1 MVIRDSFFQNVVSR
15 FITYEIHSARCK
27 HDTVVQFAIRR
38 AFLCALVRSGTT
50 KNAHHSARVAERGF
64 VRGLKLER
72 MKTAAQRI
80 QTVETIELVP
90 QILHLKKIL
99 VPTDFSE
106 TSKKAVQYALRFAE
120 QFGCEIALLYV
131 VEPATPMIGA
141 PLVVEP
147 FTEKDEFSMAEKDL
161 AVLAAES
168 HTNGAHSVS
177 SFVRVGHAP
186 NEITKA
192 AKDLDVD
199 LIVISTHGYT
209 SWRHFCIGSTAE
221 RVVRTAPCPVLV
233 VREKEHEFV

>member
-1 MVIRDSFFQNVVSR
+1 
-15 FITYEIHSARCK
+15 
-27 HDTVVQFAIRR
+27 
-38 AFLCALVRSGTT
+38 
-50 KNAHHSARVAERGF
+50 
-64 VRGLKLER
+64 

-80 QTVETIELVP
+80 QTADTIELVP
-90 QILHLKKIL
+90 QILRLKKIL

-131 VEPATPMIGA
+131 VEPATPIVEA
-141 PLVVEP
+141 PLPVEV
-147 FTEKDEFSMAEKDL
+147 FTNEEEFSMAEKDL

-186 NEITKA
+186 NEITKT

-199 LIVISTHGYT
+199 LIIIATHGYT

-221 RVVRTAPCPVLV
+221 RVVRTAPCPGTSSCAKKSTSSFNQVE
-233 VREKEHEFV
+233 RSSCEYADKNSF

>member
-1 MVIRDSFFQNVVSR
+1 MWPV
-15 FITYEIHSARCK
+15 A
-27 HDTVVQFAIRR
+27 
-38 AFLCALVRSGTT
+38 
-50 KNAHHSARVAERGF
+50 KNAHDSARAAERGF
-64 VRGLKLER
+64 IRGLKFEH

-80 QTVETIELVP
+80 ETADTIELVP
-90 QILHLKKIL
+90 QILRLKKIL

-161 AVLAAES
+161 ALLAAKS
-168 HTNGAHSVS
+168 RINGAHSVS
-177 SFVRVGHAP
+177 SLVRVGHAP

-199 LIVISTHGYT
+199 VIIIATHGYT
-209 SWRHFCIGSTAE
+209 SWRHLCIGSTAE

>member
-1 MVIRDSFFQNVVSR
+1 M
-15 FITYEIHSARCK
+15 
-27 HDTVVQFAIRR
+27 
-38 AFLCALVRSGTT
+38 
-50 KNAHHSARVAERGF
+50 
-64 VRGLKLER
+64 VRGLKVEQ

-80 QTVETIELVP
+80 QTADTIELVP

-99 VPTDFSE
+99 VPIDFSE

-120 QFGCEIALLYV
+120 QFGCEIALLNV

-141 PLVVEP
+141 PLAVEV
-147 FTEKDEFSMAEKDL
+147 FTDEDEFSIAERDL
-161 AVLAAES
+161 AALAAES
-168 HTNGAHSVS
+168 HTYGAHSVS

-199 LIVISTHGYT
+199 LIIIATHGYT
-209 SWRHFCIGSTAE
+209 SWRHLCIGSTAE

>member
-1 MVIRDSFFQNVVSR
+1 
-15 FITYEIHSARCK
+15 
-27 HDTVVQFAIRR
+27 
-38 AFLCALVRSGTT
+38 
-50 KNAHHSARVAERGF
+50 
-64 VRGLKLER
+64 

-80 QTVETIELVP
+80 ETADTIELVP

-120 QFGCEIALLYV
+120 QFVCEIALLYV
-131 VEPATPMIGA
+131 VEPATPIGA
-141 PLVVEP
+141 PLAFEV
-147 FTEKDEFSMAEKDL
+147 FTDEDEFSMAEKDL
-161 AVLAAES
+161 AALAAES
-168 HTNGAHSVS
+168 QTNGAHSVS

-199 LIVISTHGYT
+199 LIIIATHGYT
-209 SWRHFCIGSTAE
+209 SWRHLCIGSTAE

-233 VREKEHEFV
+233 LREKEHEFV

>member
-1 MVIRDSFFQNVVSR
+1 
-15 FITYEIHSARCK
+15 
-27 HDTVVQFAIRR
+27 
-38 AFLCALVRSGTT
+38 
-50 KNAHHSARVAERGF
+50 
-64 VRGLKLER
+64 

-80 QTVETIELVP
+80 QTADTIELVP
-90 QILHLKKIL
+90 QILRLKKIL

-131 VEPATPMIGA
+131 VEPATPIVEA
-141 PLVVEP
+141 PLAFEVFANE
-147 FTEKDEFSMAEKDL
+147 DEFSMAENDL

-186 NEITKA
+186 NEISKA

-199 LIVISTHGYT
+199 LIIIATHGYT
-209 SWRHFCIGSTAE
+209 RWRHFCIGSTAE
-221 RVVRTAPCPVLV
+221 RVVRTADIR
-233 VREKEHEFV
+233 VRFDQPDQSRPRAGSRIRALRVWNDFVGHLRIMGEGRP